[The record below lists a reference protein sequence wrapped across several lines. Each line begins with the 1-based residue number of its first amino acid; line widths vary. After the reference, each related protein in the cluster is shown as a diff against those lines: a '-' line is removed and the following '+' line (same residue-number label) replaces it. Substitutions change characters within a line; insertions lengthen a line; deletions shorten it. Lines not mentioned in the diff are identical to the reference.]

1 MKRLA
6 AFVLAAAFLGGPAS
20 AATAPASPHPTLT
33 TYADAKI
40 VQQPDPGNPLVGMQ
54 LFIRAGLDRQT
65 TAQNGLAA
73 LTAQTILQTR
83 VGTPG
88 LRLTDALAAHGG
100 TITYG
105 MDGHAVRFYVEGLRS
120 EFASAI
126 LPLFATALKQTDFS
140 PANVAAARAELN
152 RKIAEDEKIPLSVGM
167 RMLNNAFYTDSNAGM
182 PQYGLPATL
191 AGFTPSDVRAFRDA
205 FYRRGG
211 AVISADGGLDA
222 LSPGDFTSFLDALPT
237 GRTSAAPVR
246 MARLRGSQHRLLT
259 HRDVSV
265 PWLVAQFR
273 APSIQSPD
281 FGAMLVL
288 TSFLE
293 RTAAEVAE
301 NPSVTTRPF
310 SDRAVGTLYNFDE
323 KPASVILY
331 INGGFGDPSRPF
343 NTALSVIQIFA
354 HSKLAGD
361 IGGMKSIAAG
371 SYVDGVTSLE
381 DRAWLAGVFASQNV
395 APDYIE
401 RGLNAIASVKAGDL
415 QRVARKYLDNPNVA
429 IVLPRDQQTP
439 N

>member
-6 AFVLAAAFLGGPAS
+6 VLALAVALCGSPAS
-20 AATAPASPHPTLT
+20 AATPATVHPTLT
-33 TYADAKI
+33 AQSDAKI
-40 VQQPDPGNPLVGMQ
+40 VLQPDPGNPLVGMD
-54 LFIRAGLDRQT
+54 LFVRAGLDRQT

-83 VGTPG
+83 VGNPA
-88 LRLTDALAAHGG
+88 LPLTDALAAHGG
-100 TITYG
+100 TITYA
-105 MDGHAVRFYVEGLRS
+105 MDGHAVRFYVEGLRA
-120 EFASAI
+120 EFASSI
-126 LPLFATALKQTDFS
+126 LPLFAAALKQTDFS
-140 PANVAAARAELN
+140 PANVAAARAELD

-191 AGFTPSDVRAFRDA
+191 AGFTPSDVRAFHDA
-205 FYRRGG
+205 YYRRGG

-222 LSPGDFTSFLDALPT
+222 VSAGDFSALLAALAP
-237 GRTSAAPVR
+237 GRTSAVPVR
-246 MARLRGSQHRLLT
+246 MARLKGSQHRLLT

-273 APSIQSPD
+273 APSIGSPD

-288 TSFLE
+288 TSFVE

-301 NPSVTTRPF
+301 NPTVTTRPF
-310 SDRAVGTLYNFDE
+310 ADRAVGTLYNFDE
-323 KPASVILY
+323 KPASLILY

-401 RGLNAIASVKAGDL
+401 RGLSAIASVKPADL

-429 IVLPRDQQTP
+429 IVLPRDQAAP